1 MIQSCKCVVKSL
13 LRKIKLKFPSRHKR
27 RIIKFENFEKEYRE
41 WSSLFHDTSPQ
52 FTKKILQNISQWQN
66 KPLISVIM
74 PVYKITKEWLEMA
87 IESVRSQIYSH
98 WELCIAED
106 CSGDIETVSLLKKYA
121 NMDSRIKVVFR
132 AKNGHIS
139 AASNSAA
146 QLATS
151 EWLALLD
158 HDDLLHPT
166 ALYYV
171 ADAINNNPNAEI
183 IYSDEDKINENQI
196 RSGPYF
202 KYDFNPELFHVHNM
216 ITHLGVY
223 RTETFKKIGGF
234 REKFEGAQDYDL
246 VLRFLEN
253 IDLSQIIHIP
263 RVLYHWRMHDNSTAQ
278 KIGNKNYAGKA
289 GERALNEHFQ
299 RTGIAAKA
307 VFDGAQYRTHYMIPN
322 PPPLVSIIIPTYNHH
337 HLLKICLES
346 IYHKTTYSSFEVII
360 IDNLSDDSKTFLY
373 LQKIQKKYPNLRVIT
388 DNTHPFN
395 YSRINNNATLHAKG
409 QYFCFLNN
417 DTEVINGQWL
427 SEMMG
432 IASQPQ
438 VGAVGARLWYR
449 RKKLWKRSK
458 RLQHGGV
465 IMGINNIAGHKN
477 KHHKARCS
485 VPNYQAFAMHFT
497 HSISAVTGACM
508 VMSKKC
514 FMHVGGFD
522 EKNTP
527 VVFSDIDLCLRI
539 LEAGYRNVWTPHAD
553 LYHDESRTRKYDHED
568 PAKMI
573 VFQEACQYLQK
584 RWKKIIEKDPCYN
597 PNLSLLHEGGHTLAY
612 PPRLDCLSSPTK

>member
-74 PVYKITKEWLEMA
+74 PVYKIKKEWLEMA
-87 IESVRSQIYSH
+87 IVSVRSQIYSH

-202 KYDFNPELFHVHNM
+202 KYD
-216 ITHLGVY
+216 
-223 RTETFKKIGGF
+223 
-234 REKFEGAQDYDL
+234 
-246 VLRFLEN
+246 
-253 IDLSQIIHIP
+253 
-263 RVLYHWRMHDNSTAQ
+263 
-278 KIGNKNYAGKA
+278 
-289 GERALNEHFQ
+289 
-299 RTGIAAKA
+299 
-307 VFDGAQYRTHYMIPN
+307 
-322 PPPLVSIIIPTYNHH
+322 
-337 HLLKICLES
+337 
-346 IYHKTTYSSFEVII
+346 
-360 IDNLSDDSKTFLY
+360 
-373 LQKIQKKYPNLRVIT
+373 
-388 DNTHPFN
+388 
-395 YSRINNNATLHAKG
+395 
-409 QYFCFLNN
+409 
-417 DTEVINGQWL
+417 
-427 SEMMG
+427 
-432 IASQPQ
+432 
-438 VGAVGARLWYR
+438 
-449 RKKLWKRSK
+449 
-458 RLQHGGV
+458 
-465 IMGINNIAGHKN
+465 
-477 KHHKARCS
+477 
-485 VPNYQAFAMHFT
+485 
-497 HSISAVTGACM
+497 
-508 VMSKKC
+508 
-514 FMHVGGFD
+514 
-522 EKNTP
+522 
-527 VVFSDIDLCLRI
+527 
-539 LEAGYRNVWTPHAD
+539 
-553 LYHDESRTRKYDHED
+553 
-568 PAKMI
+568 
-573 VFQEACQYLQK
+573 
-584 RWKKIIEKDPCYN
+584 
-597 PNLSLLHEGGHTLAY
+597 
-612 PPRLDCLSSPTK
+612 